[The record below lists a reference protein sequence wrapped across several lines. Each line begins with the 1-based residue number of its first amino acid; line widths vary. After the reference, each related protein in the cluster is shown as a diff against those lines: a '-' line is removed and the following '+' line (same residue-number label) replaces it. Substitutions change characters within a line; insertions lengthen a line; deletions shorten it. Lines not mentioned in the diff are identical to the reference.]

1 MFRVLVVDDEPSAVE
16 YICNIIKVKC
26 PELSVVAT
34 AENGE
39 EGLLKFQEFMPDLVI
54 SDVKMSH
61 MDGLDM
67 VNAIKETGEE
77 VSVVLV
83 SGYQEFEYARAALK
97 YGVSDYILK
106 PVTPAGFAV
115 ALTPV
120 IQVLNQ
126 RVYEQRKKLVRT
138 MIAGGKVKKDKV
150 GRYFTETSYYL
161 AVIRENGLPRRF
173 KGTREIEIASDLED
187 KVFVYGR
194 DERETLYI
202 YPGKAASIN
211 IFIKFIQKERKKREN
226 ESNFVTIVI
235 MEEPISTEKLGEA
248 VGRLYGA
255 MNRRLSIGV
264 TQMIFAKE
272 DGTVEGRQKE
282 GDRQTRKREI
292 HGREILDRLEQC
304 LEKRDYRRILGE
316 LSDLIKTAE
325 EVKYPQLR
333 LERLLRQF
341 ALKVQQHFDSR
352 SDFLEEELMFED
364 AFYEAGTSEDLYN
377 SLRSILGRYW
387 KMDKESMKLDSPEFI
402 EKIKEY
408 VESHLSQELTV
419 SSLCREFNLSQSYL
433 NMIFRK
439 HGMESFNTYL
449 RNERIK
455 RAKEIMERNP
465 QMLVKDVAMMVGYK
479 DQFYFSRIF
488 RAVTGIAPSG
498 YHRKQQD
505 SGINRGPAFC

>member
-26 PELSVVAT
+26 PEFSVIAT

-39 EGLLKFQEFMPDLVI
+39 EGFLKFREFMPDLVI
-54 SDVKMSH
+54 SDIKMSL

-67 VNAIKETGEE
+67 INAIKETGEE

-106 PVTPAGFAV
+106 PVTPAGFAAAMV
-115 ALTPV
+115 PV
-120 IQVLNQ
+120 LQVLNQ
-126 RVYEQRKKLVRT
+126 RVYEQRKKLARAMIRGEKVR
-138 MIAGGKVKKDKV
+138 KDKV
-150 GRYFTETSYYL
+150 RRYFTEKFYYV
-161 AVIRENGLPRRF
+161 AVIRENGIPRRF
-173 KGTREIEIASDLED
+173 KGAHEMEIVSELED

-194 DERETLYI
+194 DEREALYI
-202 YPGKAASIN
+202 YPGKDISGEE
-211 IFIKFIQKERKKREN
+211 FIKIIEKEGIKRDN
-226 ESNFVTIVI
+226 GSNFVTTV
-235 MEEPISTEKLGEA
+235 MMGDSVSTEKLGEA
-248 VGRLYGA
+248 VGKLYGT

-264 TQMIFAKE
+264 TQTIFVRE
-272 DGTVEGRQKE
+272 DGAAEGRQKE
-282 GDRQTRKREI
+282 QAYGKEI
-292 HGREILDRLEQC
+292 HGREIQNRLEQC
-304 LEKRDYRRILGE
+304 LERRDYRRILGE
-316 LSDLIKTAE
+316 LADLIKTAE
-325 EVKYPQLR
+325 EIKYPQLR

-341 ALKVQQHFDSR
+341 ALKVQQHFDNR
-352 SDFLEEELMFED
+352 SDILEEELMFED

-377 SLRSILGRYW
+377 SLKSILARYW
-387 KMDKESMKLDSPEFI
+387 KIDKESVKLDSPEFI
-402 EKIKEY
+402 DKIKEY

-439 HGMESFNTYL
+439 HGMESFNAYL
-449 RNERIK
+449 RSERIK

-465 QMLVKDVAMMVGYK
+465 QMLVKDVAVMVGYK

-498 YHRKQQD
+498 YPRRQQNQV
-505 SGINRGPAFC
+505 SETS